1 MKAARKNGI
10 KKARGRPATGQGA
23 PVVVRMQPALLAML
37 DDWIGKQKPPYP
49 SRPEAVRQLLQLTL
63 RATVKSIASRTAKKR
78 A

>member
-49 SRPEAVRQLLQLTL
+49 SRPEAVRQLLELKL
-63 RATVKSIASRTAKKR
+63 RATVKSFASRTAKKR